1 MADCRG
7 FCGVPG
13 KRAAT
18 MGCILRAHV
27 GTLEFPKQEPW
38 SVSREGG
45 INLEENDGK
54 VRSEGGGS
62 GVKGGV

>member
-1 MADCRG
+1 
-7 FCGVPG
+7 
-13 KRAAT
+13 